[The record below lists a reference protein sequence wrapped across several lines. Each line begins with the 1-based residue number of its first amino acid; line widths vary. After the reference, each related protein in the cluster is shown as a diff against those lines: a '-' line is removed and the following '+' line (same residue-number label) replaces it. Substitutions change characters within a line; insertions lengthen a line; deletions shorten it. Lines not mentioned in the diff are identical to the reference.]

1 MNREL
6 HYILD
11 NYVGMVRL
19 TINGQSFDYT
29 NFMGFGGMIY
39 FYDTNLEIKHIFDAG
54 QEFIGDSNE
63 LEFPQCNKFSGNIMK
78 TDVILELFRTGAM

>member
-1 MNREL
+1 MNKEL

-54 QEFIGDSNE
+54 QEFIPDSSE
-63 LEFPQCNKFSGNIMK
+63 QEAPYCNKFSGNFMK
-78 TDVILELFRTGAM
+78 TNVILELFRTGAM